1 MCQGAGRYTGRRPGN
16 RVHLVTGLRE
26 RNTAQ
31 PPVPEH
37 SGEDTAIA
45 EVYAAHREELRLYL
59 LACRFDAAEIED
71 AIQDS
76 IKAVRDAVLRGREI
90 ANLKAYWYR
99 SAVLRAGRLSKERA
113 ARMMPTTV
121 LANAQAAGDGD
132 DPLLAIPDPVDH
144 VDGRTSRLYLLS
156 VIRRLPRR
164 QAQVLW
170 LSVVEDFAEADTA
183 EILNIKVGTV
193 KSTLSAAKKNLA
205 DLFRGNTRKGEVA

>member
-1 MCQGAGRYTGRRPGN
+1 MCQGAGRYTGRWPGN
-16 RVHLVTGLRE
+16 GVRRVTGVRE
-26 RNTAQ
+26 RDTAQ
-31 PPVPEH
+31 PPVPER
-37 SGEDTAIA
+37 SGKDTAVA

-59 LACRFDAAEIED
+59 LACRFDAAEVED

-76 IKAVRDAVLRGREI
+76 IKAVRDVVLRGREI

-113 ARMMPTTV
+113 ARMMPTV
-121 LANAQAAGDGD
+121 MLANAPAAGDGD
-132 DPLLAIPDPVDH
+132 DPLLAMPDPVDH
-144 VDGRTSRLYLLS
+144 IDARMRRLYLLS

-170 LSVVEDFAEADTA
+170 LSVVEDFAEADIA
-183 EILNIKVGTV
+183 EVLNIKVGTV

-205 DLFRGNTRKGEVA
+205 DLLRGNTRKGEVT